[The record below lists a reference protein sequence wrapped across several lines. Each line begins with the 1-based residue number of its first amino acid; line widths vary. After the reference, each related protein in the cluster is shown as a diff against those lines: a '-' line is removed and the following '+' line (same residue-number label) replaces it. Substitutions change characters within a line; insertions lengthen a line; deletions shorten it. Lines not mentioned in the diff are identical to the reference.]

1 MLRKMLLAIDFGRGM
16 MGVARWVLILCF
28 LEIYMFYIS
37 ANPHRG
43 EAVFIFYSGRMR
55 NLSYHHHVC
64 AAYHRSKIMIL
75 Y

>member
-37 ANPHRG
+37 ANLCRG
-43 EAVFIFYSGRMR
+43 EAEWIQR
-55 NLSYHHHVC
+55 
-64 AAYHRSKIMIL
+64 KIYFGTICF
-75 Y
+75 